1 MKNIKDNS
9 LDVLLIG
16 FITILLGIGLG
27 FLYTASQPVSDRFYG
42 VPYHI
47 VLKQAIHMGV
57 GLVFFIFAIFIDH
70 TIYKKY
76 IKLLVFI
83 TLILLVIT
91 LIPGISKEI
100 MGARRWLTVFGLSFQ
115 PSELAKLVVIIY
127 LSSVLSNKEEYILD
141 FYKGVFPPLCVL
153 GVFLVFIFAGNDF
166 STTFLI
172 IMCSFIIFYLA
183 GVNIFTLGMMSLIGL
198 LSSAIMI
205 MLAPY
210 RMKRLFAFI
219 NPWNDPLGSGWQTIQ
234 AMKCFA
240 LGKFFGVGLGESTQ
254 KNMALPE
261 AHNDY
266 IFAIIAEEGGA
277 VAAVFIVILFF
288 GLALI
293 GLNISKRVENKYS
306 YLLASGII
314 VMIFIQGIMNIGVVL
329 GLLPA
334 TGITLPFISSG
345 GTSLIVYMFMI
356 GVLLN
361 ISLVNKKGLVNENR

>member
-70 TIYKKY
+70 TMYKKY

-100 MGARRWLTVFGLSFQ
+100 MGARRWLSIFGLSFQ
-115 PSELAKLVVIIY
+115 PSELAKLVIIIY

-153 GVFLVFIFAGNDF
+153 GIFLVFIFAGNDF

-172 IMCSFIIFYLA
+172 ILSSFIMFFLA
-183 GVNIFTLGMMSLIGL
+183 GVNLLSLGMMTLIGL
-198 LSSAIMI
+198 FSSAIMI

-234 AMKCFA
+234 ALKCFA
-240 LGKFFGVGLGESTQ
+240 MGKFFGVGLGESTQ

-277 VAAVFIVILFF
+277 ATAVFIVILFF

-293 GLNISKRVENKYS
+293 GLNISKRIENKYS
-306 YLLASGII
+306 YLLGSGII
-314 VMIFIQGIMNIGVVL
+314 VMIFIQGIMNIGVVV

-356 GVLLN
+356 GIVLN
-361 ISLVNKKGLVNENR
+361 ISLTNKRINI